1 MRCNP
6 IREPGRGYGL
16 VAACGAAG
24 LALALAAPA
33 LAAAG
38 PGARAAGGKGRGAPA
53 GRLLAEALRADYL
66 AATLGGVVPCNGST
80 RLYRP
85 GAYSGLTVV
94 DKIVPAPESAASI
107 DTGVSRVYRDGD
119 GDLYVLWPAV
129 LAKFI
134 TVLRPGH
141 PADPSTYPY
150 ALGVQGGGFF
160 DAGSAIAGSSAY
172 GGSLLYAPWSYGRR
186 MALVFAFLAHPAPG
200 EAPVRRA
207 RWSDFLDLRVG
218 GPSSGVCGWNET
230 LGAQVN
236 GPSVTL
242 PPVAGPGRSEQ
253 LAIAPAPA
261 SLPASQRGVGRCW
274 GRGVNVLGADARWL
288 VYSLA
293 PRASPPRPNTLTY
306 FSKGGKVTVTCPD
319 VGSGQHAPGPV
330 KAYVYDRT
338 RRKLRALM
346 LPTNRSQPEVRLF
359 GDWLA
364 TVVEVG
370 APHNT
375 YHPGAANEREIG
387 SLALPETRS
396 NYEGWATYFYLPGEL
411 ESDNLA
417 DGRKLAIRTG
427 QEDTEILDVRP
438 DGLVLYRVDNQIF
451 AARIRGD
458 HMGPR
463 VLVAADV
470 DVPEVH
476 WVLWTRPPA
485 QREAPDRRGRPSH
498 FLRAERSSRVA
509 VPGRPAKPPSS
520 AAAKTRT
527 GEDAHPTISAP
538 APSANNAGP
547 PPC

>member
-16 VAACGAAG
+16 VVACVAAG
-24 LALALAAPA
+24 VALALALGPV
-33 LAAAG
+33 LAATG
-38 PGARAAGGKGRGAPA
+38 PRARAAGGKGRGAPA

-94 DKIVPAPESAASI
+94 DDIVPAPENAASI
-107 DTGVSRVYRDGD
+107 DTGVARVYGDGD
-119 GDLYVLWPAV
+119 GDLYLLWPAV
-129 LAKFI
+129 SPKFI
-134 TVLRPGH
+134 TVLRPNR
-141 PADPSTYPY
+141 PAGPLTYPY
-150 ALGVQGGGFF
+150 QPQVLGPGFF
-160 DAGSAIAGSSAY
+160 YTSGNTIAGSSAY
-172 GGSLLYAPWSYGRR
+172 DGSLLYGKWS
-186 MALVFAFLAHPAPG
+186 AVVLAFLAHPAPG

-207 RWSDFLDLRVG
+207 RWSDFLELHVG
-218 GPSSGVCGWNET
+218 GISADPCGPYAV
-230 LGAQVN
+230 LGAQV
-236 GPSVTL
+236 GGGDVTL
-242 PPVAGPGRSEQ
+242 PSISGAGRAERV
-253 LAIAPAPA
+253 AIAPAPA

-274 GRGVNVLGADARWL
+274 GRGVNVLGADARWM

-319 VGSGQHAPGPV
+319 VGSGQHVPGPAE
-330 KAYVYDRT
+330 AYVYDRT
-338 RRKLRALM
+338 RRKLWTLM

-359 GDWLA
+359 GDWLV
-364 TVVEVG
+364 TVVEVA

-387 SLALPETRS
+387 SLALPATRS

-411 ESDNLA
+411 EFDNLA

-476 WVLWTRPPA
+476 WVLWTRPSA
-485 QREAPDRRGRPSH
+485 QPKRAAPKRRAGR
-498 FLRAERSSRVA
+498 
-509 VPGRPAKPPSS
+509 
-520 AAAKTRT
+520 
-527 GEDAHPTISAP
+527 
-538 APSANNAGP
+538 
-547 PPC
+547 